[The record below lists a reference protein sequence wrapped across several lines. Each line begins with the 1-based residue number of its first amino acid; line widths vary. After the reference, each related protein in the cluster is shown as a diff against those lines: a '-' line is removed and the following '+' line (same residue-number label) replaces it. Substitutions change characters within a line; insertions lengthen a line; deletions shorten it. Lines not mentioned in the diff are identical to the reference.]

1 MIYFL
6 SQQYATKNIFSDSK
20 PPLVLQI
27 SSLTGN
33 LQEHFSDNSLQW
45 LLVEF
50 GLIGFMGS
58 ILGIPFI
65 RFIFD
70 LTDLAIDSC

>member
-50 GLIGFMGS
+50 GLIGFMASWAPSLAFPSSGS
-58 ILGIPFI
+58 SLI
-65 RFIFD
+65 
-70 LTDLAIDSC
+70 